1 MTLRARIADVRRRIV
16 EGVGLVASIEAASTT
31 DAEYNALMDL
41 CNAACEDDY
50 DGPDMTGDQALAILA
65 KMEPVWLYTVVEAE
79 MFGSRA
85 WLVVREDGA
94 VCGYRH
100 WLYPALEYTA
110 ERMEVDER
118 TRHLWED

>member
-1 MTLRARIADVRRRIV
+1 
-16 EGVGLVASIEAASTT
+16 
-31 DAEYNALMDL
+31 MD
-41 CNAACEDDY
+41 
-50 DGPDMTGDQALAILA
+50 
-65 KMEPVWLYTVVEAE
+65 PVYIYTVVEGE
-79 MFGSRA
+79 MFGSGV